1 MPIVIPKKGFTADT
15 PIDVND
21 MNENVEVFV
30 QEIQGSLG
38 EHNWAENAF
47 NSENLEDGAIL
58 RAYEVRKSVNWNT
71 GTHSKLE
78 RSSAT
83 SYVSGGGMPAN
94 GHKVSTRYE
103 WETIEDMSVV
113 FTAGNSVLWITFS
126 CQIDFSSTENSYAS
140 GTAVITYGTGKDLP
154 GLQVG
159 IFIDGE
165 LVSETVTG
173 AMDRSNDTRGEG
185 HHFRRDPVAIDCVV
199 PIAPGQHTVS
209 ARARMARH
217 IEADKSYD
225 SDTDFYAVFN
235 RELFFLEMR

>member
-38 EHNWAENAF
+38 EHNWAANAF
-47 NSENLEDGAIL
+47 NSENLEDGAII
-58 RAYEVRKSVNWNT
+58 RAYEARESVNWYT
-71 GTHSKLE
+71 GLASKLE
-78 RSSAT
+78 RDSSGF
-83 SYVSGGGMPAN
+83 VPGGGMPAD

-103 WETIEDMSVV
+103 WETITDMSIV
-113 FTAGNSVLWITFS
+113 FTAGNSILWITFS
-126 CQIDFSSTENSYAS
+126 CQIDFSSTENSTAS
-140 GTAVITYGTGKDLP
+140 GTAVVTYGTGKDLP

-185 HHFRRDPVAIDCVV
+185 HHFRRDPTVIDCVV
-199 PIAPGQHTVS
+199 PIAPGQHVVS

-217 IEADKSYD
+217 TDADKSYD

-235 RELFFLEMR
+235 RQLYFLEMR